1 MLKTDKQMER
11 VKGRII
17 HEQVRIKKF
26 EEKKQKL
33 QNIKFSKSVRRFILI
48 QFRSKIINIKKR
60 VNIERKLKKELRI
73 GKNVN

>member
-60 VNIERKLKKELRI
+60 VNIERKLKKELRT